1 MRHRVSKKK
10 LNRTTDHRR
19 ALLKNLSVS
28 LILEG
33 HVQTTLAKAK
43 FFKPYVEKLVT
54 KAKGAQDLHN
64 ITLVTSKLGSEA
76 ATKKLFS
83 DIATNYTDRKGGY
96 TKITKL
102 GFRSGDK
109 APMAKIEWVSK
120 ETK

>member
-54 KAKGAQDLHN
+54 KAKNAQDMHN
-64 ITLVTSKLGSEA
+64 ITLVNSKLGSEI
-76 ATKKLFS
+76 ATRKLFS
-83 DIATNYTDRKGGY
+83 DIATSYADRKGGY

>member
-10 LNRTTDHRR
+10 LNKTTDHRR

-43 FFKPYVEKLVT
+43 FFQPYVEKLVT
-54 KAKGAQDLHN
+54 KAKAPQDLHN
-64 ITLVTSKLGSEA
+64 ITLVNSRLGSEV
-76 ATKKLFS
+76 ATRKLFS
-83 DIATNYTDRKGGY
+83 DIATNYADRKGGY

-109 APMAKIEWVSK
+109 APLAKVEWVSK